1 MPKVKDHY
9 SEGEFAELL
18 EEAENNAES
27 GWDAEFTED
36 MRERFD
42 EYGEDMFLSDA
53 QRGQLERI
61 ANGDE
66 D

>member
-9 SEGEFAELL
+9 ADGEFEELL
-18 EEAENNAES
+18 EEAESNAES
-27 GWDAEFTED
+27 GWDTEFTED

-53 QRGQLERI
+53 QREQLERI
-61 ANGDE
+61 ANGNE